1 MNFHESST
9 FISYG
14 GHWPSSR
21 SGDTLLGMGSLPPL
35 LRLPSPVPPG
45 LVPTS
50 DDDAI
55 AIRTQRGMTLVEILV
70 VVALVGLAALIAV
83 TNLQTVQRRF
93 KLESTVR
100 ELTSFINEVPNYA
113 KQQNAPVFLVWNQ
126 TARRF
131 SIATDAAAANVLD
144 TFTIPKQLTIVGSG
158 APVLRCDV
166 YGRSFVGT
174 STIMMTTSQTVSL
187 THSATPEPSAPTYI
201 FSLSPL
207 WAVTVIKA

>member
-14 GHWPSSR
+14 GHWPDSR
-21 SGDTLLGMGSLPPL
+21 PGDTLLSMGSLPPIP
-35 LRLPSPVPPG
+35 RLPSAVPPG
-45 LVPTS
+45 LTPTS
-50 DDDAI
+50 DDGAM

-70 VVALVGLAALIAV
+70 VLVLVGLAALIAV

-93 KLESTVR
+93 ELENTVR
-100 ELTSFINEVPNYA
+100 ELTAFINEVPNYA

-126 TARRF
+126 TTRRF

-166 YGRSFVGT
+166 YGRTFVGT

-187 THSATPEPSAPTYI
+187 THSATPEASAPTYI

-207 WAVTVIKA
+207 WAITVVKA